1 MKQSTKYLKILCN
14 LFVAILV
21 IILLIYVLPKA
32 LAYFTPF
39 VSGFILSL
47 IANPLV
53 RFLEKK
59 IKIKRKYGS
68 VLMIVLAIGVV
79 VLVCYGVVSALIYGL
94 QSFVTYLP
102 TMYADA
108 GVELNQAGRQLQLMI
123 DHIPFLQN
131 INVSE
136 IGSTLSIYVT
146 DFFSDGG
153 QPTVLALGDIAK
165 RIPDILFGV
174 IIGLLATYF
183 FIADRDKLI
192 ALIERH
198 VAEET
203 RGNILKMWNQIVKAV
218 GGYFEAQF
226 KIMFVIWGVIWIGLA
241 ILHVRY
247 AWLIGF
253 GIAFLD
259 MLPVFGTGAVLWP
272 WAVVKL
278 FSGNY
283 VTALGMIILY
293 AVAQVVHQVIQPKL
307 ISESV
312 GMDTFAALF
321 FMFIGYKSKGVLG
334 MIIAIPVGMLLM
346 NLYEVGAFDTLIWC
360 VKEIVRDFNNFR
372 KLPKE

>member
-14 LFVAILV
+14 LLVAIVTVL
-21 IILLIYVLPKA
+21 LLIFVLPKV
-32 LAYFTPF
+32 LEYFAPF
-39 VSGFILSL
+39 VCGFILSL
-47 IANPLV
+47 LANPLV

-59 IKIKRKYGS
+59 IKMKRKYGS
-68 VLMIVLAIGVV
+68 VLMIVLAIGIV
-79 VLVCYGVVSALIYGL
+79 VLVCYGVISAAIYGV

-108 GVELNQAGRQLQLMI
+108 GMELDQAGRQLQILI
-123 DHIPFLQN
+123 DRIPFIQN
-131 INVSE
+131 VNVSE
-136 IGSTLSIYVT
+136 IGDAISACVT
-146 DFFSDGG
+146 DFLSGGG
-153 QPTVLALGDIAK
+153 QPTVLAIGDIAK

-183 FIADRDKLI
+183 FIADRDKLVTQIEHHI
-192 ALIERH
+192 AQ
-198 VAEET
+198 ET
-203 RGNILKMWNQIVKAV
+203 RESIARMWNQIVKAV
-218 GGYFEAQF
+218 GGYFKAQF
-226 KIMFVIWGVIWIGLA
+226 KIMFVIWVVIWIGLV
-241 ILHVRY
+241 ILDVKY

-283 VTALGMIILY
+283 MAALGMMILY

-307 ISESV
+307 ISDSV
-312 GMDTFAALF
+312 GMDTFAA
-321 FMFIGYKSKGVLG
+321 MFCMYIGYKTRGVLG
-334 MIIAIPVGMLLM
+334 MIIAIPIGMILL

-360 VKEIVRDFNNFR
+360 GREVIRDFNNFR
-372 KLPKE
+372 KVPKE

>member
-108 GVELNQAGRQLQLMI
+108 GTELNLAGKQLQLLI

-203 RGNILKMWNQIVKAV
+203 RDSILKMWNQIVKAV

>member
-21 IILLIYVLPKA
+21 ILLLIFVLPKA
-32 LAYFTPF
+32 LAYFAPF
-39 VSGFILSL
+39 VCGFILSL
-47 IANPLV
+47 LANPLV

-79 VLVCYGVVSALIYGL
+79 VLVCYGLISALIYGL

-108 GVELNQAGRQLQLMI
+108 GVELNQAGKQLQLLL
-123 DHIPFLQN
+123 DRIPFIQN
-131 INVSE
+131 VNVSE
-136 IGSTLSIYVT
+136 IGDTLSTYVT
-146 DFFSDGG
+146 DFLSGGG

-198 VAEET
+198 VAKET
-203 RGNILKMWNQIVKAV
+203 RGSILKMWNQIVKAV

-226 KIMFVIWGVIWIGLA
+226 KIMFVIWAVIWIGLA

-247 AWLIGF
+247 AWLISF

-272 WAVVKL
+272 WAAVKL

-283 VTALGMIILY
+283 VTALGMMILY

-307 ISESV
+307 ISDSV

-321 FMFIGYKSKGVLG
+321 FMYIGYKTGGVLG

-346 NLYEVGAFDTLIWC
+346 NLYEVGAFDNLIWC
-360 VKEIVRDFNNFR
+360 VKEVVRDFNDFR